1 MANFITHKINNL
13 TARMNSEGGEILQR
27 EFQLTYS
34 QFEVLSVVHGVGSVS
49 QQVIA
54 EYSQYSK
61 GLISRVI
68 FALVANDLVTV
79 SDQVGDRRVKIITL
93 TAKGKDR
100 FERASDYLERAFRE
114 KVLLGQGQKISAAE
128 IQTFEKVLDKLL
140 AKFS

>member
-13 TARMNSEGGEILQR
+13 TAMMNAEGGEILQE

-34 QFEVLSVVHGVGSVS
+34 QFVVLSVIHGVGNVS

-68 FALVANDLVTV
+68 FALAANDLVTV
-79 SDQVGDRRVKIITL
+79 SNQLGDRRVKIIVL
-93 TAKGKDR
+93 TAKGKDK
-100 FERASDYLERAFRE
+100 FERASDFLERAFRE
-114 KVLLGQGQKISAAE
+114 KIVLGQGQNISEAE
-128 IQTFEKVLDKLL
+128 IQSFEKVLDKLL